1 MKKYRRLSGN
11 IKKGVLMAIE
21 RAYDPIA
28 VVKNILTVINL
39 FILTSLIIPA
49 PWILLVYV
57 MVDILSLMALFLHWY
72 NNIIFDRIMLSLY
85 LYLIA
90 KSVLSLR
97 YDLLHIHFIFPVL
110 IAVGLYTTFLT
121 EAGFI
126 GIVGINKKSVFKASL
141 ALLSIV
147 IFVWLC
153 GYRLR
158 WPGQIA
164 MFLVVGWAYGALGRQ
179 VLSAQLSK

>member
-1 MKKYRRLSGN
+1 
-11 IKKGVLMAIE
+11 MAIE
-21 RAYDPIA
+21 RAYNSIT

-39 FILTSLIIPA
+39 FILTSLIPSA
-49 PWILLVYV
+49 PLILFVYV
-57 MVDILSLMALFLHWY
+57 MVDILSLIALFLHWY

-97 YDLLHIHFIFPVL
+97 YDLLHTHFIFPVL
-110 IAVGLYTTFLT
+110 IVVGLYTTFLT

-126 GIVGINKKSVFKASL
+126 GIVGVDKKTVFKASL

-147 IFVWLC
+147 TFVWLC
-153 GYRLR
+153 AYQLR

-164 MFLVVGWAYGALGRQ
+164 MFLVVAWAYGVLGRQ
-179 VLSAQLSK
+179 VLIAQLSK